1 MTRVRGLVPSARDHD
16 GDATNPLNQ
25 DIQRHVFGDII
36 KRSVVGEIRLVL
48 RSRSAGGR
56 GAASKLT

>member
-16 GDATNPLNQ
+16 GDATNQLNQ

-36 KRSVVGEIRLVL
+36 KRSVVGEIRLQY
-48 RSRSAGGR
+48 
-56 GAASKLT
+56 